1 MVRTAAADRLLEAA
15 PEDVGM
21 SSAGLERVSRIVQR
35 YVDAGRIPG
44 GISAVVRRGRLV
56 HFETFG
62 SMNDAGGQEMHP
74 DAIFRIYSM
83 TKPIVSVGLMMLHEE
98 GLFLLDDPASKYI
111 PQFKGLRVMVSGG
124 TADNYETREP
134 AREMTVRD
142 LLMHTSGLVS
152 PAGGVVPGPS
162 AVSELYRRAAFARAN
177 EGATLQGAI
186 DKLGQLPLKCDP
198 GSEWNYGVSTD
209 VVGYLIQVLSGMR
222 LDDFIRERILDPL
235 GMVDSGFMVPQ
246 SQVHRFAA
254 NYRYVDGDKYELLD
268 DPEESVYLKQPTFL
282 SGAGGMVS
290 TAADYLRFVK
300 MLANGGELDGTRIIG
315 PRTLHLMA
323 QNHLLDGRDLA
334 SMNSGGPSESAR
346 DGVGFGLGF
355 AVLLDPTKSQTTGT
369 PGEFYWGGAASTAF
383 FVSPAEDLA
392 MVFLTQLMPSSS
404 YPIRRELRNAIYGS
418 ITD

>member
-15 PEDVGM
+15 PEDVGI
-21 SSAGLERVSRIVQR
+21 SSAGLERVSRLVQR
-35 YVDAGRIPG
+35 YVDARRIPG

-56 HFETFG
+56 HFETYG
-62 SMNDAGGQEMHP
+62 SMNDDAGQEMQP

-83 TKPIVSVGLMMLHEE
+83 TKPIVSVALMMLYEE
-98 GLFLLDDPASKYI
+98 GLFMLDDPASKYV
-111 PQFKGLRVMVSGG
+111 PQFKDLRVLVFGG

-152 PAGGVVPGPS
+152 PAGGVV
-162 AVSELYRRAAFARAN
+162 VSTSPVAELYRRAQLGRSV
-177 EGATLQGAI
+177 EGNTLEATI
-186 DKLGQLPLKCDP
+186 DRLGELPLKCDP
-198 GSEWNYGVSTD
+198 GSEWNYGISTD
-209 VVGYLIQVLSGMR
+209 VVGYLIEVLSGQR
-222 LDDFIRERILDPL
+222 LDDFVRERILDPL

-246 SQVHRFAA
+246 SQLHRFAA
-254 NYRYVDGDKYELLD
+254 NYRHVEGDKYELLD
-268 DPEESVYLKQPTFL
+268 APAGSAYTKPATYL

-300 MLANGGELDGTRIIG
+300 MLANRGELDGVRILG
-315 PRTLHLMA
+315 PRTLQLMA
-323 QNHLLDGRDLA
+323 MNHLLDGRDLA
-334 SMNSGGPSESAR
+334 SMNSGGPTESAR

-355 AVLLDPTKSQTTGT
+355 AVLLDPTQSQTTGT
-369 PGEFYWGGAASTAF
+369 PGEYYWGGAASTAF

-392 MVFLTQLMPSSS
+392 MVFMTQLMPSSS
-404 YPIRRELRNAIYGS
+404 YPIRRELRNVIYGS